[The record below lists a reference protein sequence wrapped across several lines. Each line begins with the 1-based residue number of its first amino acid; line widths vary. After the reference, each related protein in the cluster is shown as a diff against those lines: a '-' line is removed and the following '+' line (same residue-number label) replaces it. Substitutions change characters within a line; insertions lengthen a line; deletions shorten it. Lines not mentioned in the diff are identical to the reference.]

1 MDLISFFSDLIITS
15 ADFLWNGPILIS
27 LLIGAG
33 LYFSVRSKLA
43 PLLYFK
49 HSFKLI
55 SKKDNSEK
63 RIKFL

>member
-33 LYFSVRSKLA
+33 LYFSVRSKLS

-63 RIKFL
+63 GT